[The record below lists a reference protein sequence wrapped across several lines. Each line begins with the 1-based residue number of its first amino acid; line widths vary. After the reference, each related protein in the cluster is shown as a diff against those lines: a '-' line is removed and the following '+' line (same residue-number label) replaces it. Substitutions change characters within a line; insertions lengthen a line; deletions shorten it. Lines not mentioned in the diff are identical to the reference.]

1 MYNST
6 SINDGLQFINQ
17 SNTRISKT
25 SNNLKNNKYKN
36 KNKTDL
42 ILDND
47 AEIIENFVVDDAA
60 VKSKNINETNTM
72 NTNIVGYNSSM
83 TDLNS
88 IQSSITKQSKIFL
101 DINKKSDDSSL
112 RNKDVQ
118 ITNGNFGRV
127 NNAGLFKQYPAGAAK
142 CGIPAVP
149 KSVGFDLSNKSAAE
163 YSVLEDSAGNLAL
176 YGTDMVQGPSGAFP
190 CSDYAGTNIYVS
202 KPVDFN
208 YDTNMVYVGV
218 YNQNAANAATNAGQ
232 LVAQNDLSNSTV
244 KQCVTRAMDK
254 GMSFASLSNYNSNSK
269 TGQCYVGNYLLNGG
283 SSNAYKT
290 IFRATIFTLP
300 NTSHDAFTFAAD
312 GGLYS
317 GTSGTGGNL
326 FLSQLITA
334 TGETKVPVGILSPQY
349 GATINELTA
358 SYAYESGWGN
368 WDDIVRFNYSPVGTP
383 GGRLDT
389 ARQYSYWYPILRTYS
404 YQSGGNTYSYQQY
417 DWEIRSY
424 TSTVT
429 WQGSGLVYIN
439 YKCGKKDMTPTA
451 TRINLGEGFNIGC
464 WELYQEYPSFSLNLS
479 DDGNITIINNKT
491 PSEILYT
498 NSNPISNQP
507 DTQLITISGGIK
519 QTMPWAERPDWVANS
534 VNGGGTLSS
543 YSMGIKTLTNGQY
556 ISSPSGKCRL
566 FFNKTGGNAGT
577 LTLEYSI
584 YNVSQTEGATQSVD
598 KDNNLIGNSNNYS
611 QYYLTKVDN
620 PTVKSNVAYIDINNG
635 LHKYPDNMLAFDNT
649 YTEMAG
655 FTPSS
660 SVGYTVS
667 TGTTEPSCKTACNSD
682 TACAGYT
689 YMNGVCKK
697 YTESQIY
704 PKGNRTLFDGAA
716 ADAALNKTYIRN
728 KKISDSNSSHF
739 SCNKVINN
747 INSNV
752 YSSYPATDPNPMTTS
767 QKCALGLILD
777 PHMTTLSTKSRAAVT
792 SGGSIKNAISGIYT
806 NQNALKNAINTK
818 TTEMETGLANQNAV
832 KQKIDKYK
840 ESNNTS
846 TATVTDTELL
856 LVSDNYKYVLWS
868 IVTVLISIAAVKTFR
883 GASL

>member
-127 NNAGLFKQYPAGAAK
+127 NNAGLFKPYPAGVAK

-149 KSVGFDLSNKSAAE
+149 KSVGFNLSGKSAAE

-176 YGTDMVQGPSGAFP
+176 YGTDMVTGPSGAYP
-190 CSDYAGTNIYVS
+190 CSDYAGTNLYVS

-218 YNQNAANAATNAGQ
+218 YNQDAANSATIAGQ
-232 LVAQNDLSNSTV
+232 LTAQNDLSNSTV

-254 GMSFASLSNYNSNSK
+254 GLSFASLSNYNSSSK

-283 SSNAYKT
+283 SSNAYRT
-290 IFRATIFTLP
+290 IHRETIFTFP

-317 GTSGTGGNL
+317 GTSGNGGSL
-326 FLSQLITA
+326 FASQLITA
-334 TGETKVPVGILSPQY
+334 SGTTKVPISILSPQY
-349 GATINELTA
+349 GGTINELTA
-358 SYAYESGWGN
+358 SYAYEYGWGN
-368 WDDIVRFNYSPVGTP
+368 WDDIVRFNPSPVGTP

-404 YQSGGNTYSYQQY
+404 YQWGGQDYSYQQY
-417 DWEIRSY
+417 DWEIRTY

-429 WQGSGLVYIN
+429 WPGTGQLYIN
-439 YKCGKKDMTPTA
+439 YKCGKKNMTPTA
-451 TRINLGEGFNIGC
+451 TRVNLGEGFNIGC
-464 WELYQEYPSFSLNLS
+464 WELYEQYPSFSLNLS
-479 DDGNITIINNKT
+479 DDGNITIVNNKT
-491 PSEILYT
+491 TNDMLYT
-498 NSNPISNQP
+498 NTNQISNQQE
-507 DTQLITISGGIK
+507 TQIISIAGANK
-519 QTMPWAERPDWVANS
+519 TMMPWADRPDWVSGS
-534 VNGGGTLSS
+534 VNGGSSLTS
-543 YSMGIKTLTNGQY
+543 YSMGVKTLTNGQY

-566 FFNKTGGNAGT
+566 IFYKNSEKPGI
-577 LTLEYSI
+577 LVLEYSV
-584 YNVSQTEGATQSVD
+584 YNVSQTQGTATSQGLD
-598 KDNNLIGNSNNYS
+598 KDNNLVGNDNNYS
-611 QYYLTKVDN
+611 QYYLTKVDK
-620 PTVKSNVAYIDINNG
+620 PDIKSKVAYIDINNG
-635 LHKYPDNMLAFDNT
+635 LHEYPRDMTEFDND
-649 YTEMAG
+649 YIEMRN
-655 FTPSS
+655 FVPNPLN
-660 SVGYTVS
+660 
-667 TGTTEPSCKTACNSD
+667 GTTIPNTTEAACKTSCNED
-682 TACAGYT
+682 ALCAGYT
-689 YMNGVCKK
+689 YNSSVCKK
-697 YTESQIY
+697 YRDTEIY
-704 PKGNRTLFDGAA
+704 PKGDRILDEGKT
-716 ADAALNKTYIRN
+716 TYIRK
-728 KKISDSNSSHF
+728 KKISTTNNSHF
-739 SCNKVINN
+739 SCNKFVNN
-747 INSNV
+747 VDSSV
-752 YSSYPATDPNPMTTS
+752 YTSYPMTEPNPMTTT

-777 PHMTTLSTKSRAAVT
+777 PRMSVLETKNSAAIT
-792 SGGSIKNAISGIYT
+792 KGNEIKGYINGIFT
-806 NQNALKNAINTK
+806 NQNNLKDTINSK
-818 TTEMETGLANQNAV
+818 SKDIETGIAGQEAV
-832 KQKIDKYK
+832 KKQIDKYD
-840 ESNNTS
+840 ESNITN

-856 LVSDNYKYVLWS
+856 LVSDNYQYVLWS
-868 IVTVLISIAAVKTFR
+868 IVTVLVGMAAIKTFR
-883 GASL
+883 AAAE